1 MSLNISLSADKPFS
15 KRVILNGR
23 LDTNTAPQLD
33 SELEQ
38 LLSEDIQLLIFDMA
52 DLEYVSSAG
61 LRVIFK
67 ATKALKAKDGKCGI
81 YKMQPQIKK
90 VFDIVQA
97 LPEVPIFKDDN
108 EMDEYLDAMQQKFS

>member
-1 MSLNISLSADKPFS
+1 MSLKISISSDKPFS

-23 LDTNTAPQLD
+23 LDTNTAPSLD
-33 SELEQ
+33 SELET
-38 LLSEDIQLLIFDMA
+38 LLATNIQLLIFDMA

-67 ATKALKAKDGKCGI
+67 ATKNIKTNGGKCGI

-97 LPEVPIFKDDN
+97 LPDVPIFKNDN
-108 EMDEYLDAMQQKFS
+108 EMDEYLTAMQEKYS